1 MRKAMTES
9 ITNYEIN
16 YNGCLIE
23 GYNKIDEFKNDIMDI
38 ISEKITLM
46 DVIDHYKEE
55 IISSNDTNSTK
66 EQRKELSEL
75 VLELEGF
82 ELWEES
88 LKNPNFQW
96 YKN

>member
-16 YNGCLIE
+16 YNGELVK
-23 GYNKIDEFKNDIMDI
+23 GYDKIDEFKNDVMQV
-38 ISEKITLM
+38 ISEKLTLM
-46 DVIDHYKEE
+46 EIIEYYKSEA
-55 IISSNDTNSTK
+55 ISSNDTNSTK
-66 EQRKELSEL
+66 EQREELNGL

-82 ELWEES
+82 KFWEES

-96 YKN
+96 

>member
-1 MRKAMTES
+1 MKNAIVES

-16 YNGCLIE
+16 YNGSLIK
-23 GYNKIDEFKNDIMDI
+23 GYDKIDEFKNDVIKV
-38 ISEKITLM
+38 ISEKLTLI
-46 DVIDHYKEE
+46 DVIDYYKAE
-55 IISSNDTNSTK
+55 ITSSNDTNSTK
-66 EQRKELSEL
+66 EQREELNGL

-96 YKN
+96 

>member
-23 GYNKIDEFKNDIMDI
+23 GYDKIDEFKNDIMDI
-38 ISEKITLM
+38 ISEKITLI

-66 EQRKELSEL
+66 EQREELNGL

-96 YKN
+96 

>member
-16 YNGCLIE
+16 NNGCLIK
-23 GYNKIDEFKNDIMDI
+23 GYDKIDEFKNDIMDI

-66 EQRKELSEL
+66 EQREELNGL
-75 VLELEGF
+75 VLALEGF
-82 ELWEES
+82 KFWEES

-96 YKN
+96 

>member
-23 GYNKIDEFKNDIMDI
+23 GYDKIDEFKNDIMDI

-66 EQRKELSEL
+66 EQRKELNEL

-96 YKN
+96 

>member
-23 GYNKIDEFKNDIMDI
+23 GYDKIDEFKNDIMDI

-66 EQRKELSEL
+66 EQREELNGL
-75 VLELEGF
+75 VLALEGF
-82 ELWEES
+82 KLWEES

-96 YKN
+96 

>member
-16 YNGCLIE
+16 YNGCLIK
-23 GYNKIDEFKNDIMDI
+23 GYDKIDEFKNDIMDI
-38 ISEKITLM
+38 ISEKITLI

-66 EQRKELSEL
+66 EQRKELNEL

-96 YKN
+96 

>member
-23 GYNKIDEFKNDIMDI
+23 GYDKIDEFKNDIMDI

-66 EQRKELSEL
+66 EQREELNGL

-96 YKN
+96 

>member
-38 ISEKITLM
+38 ISEKITLI

-66 EQRKELSEL
+66 EQRKELNEL

-96 YKN
+96 

>member
-16 YNGCLIE
+16 YSGCLIE
-23 GYNKIDEFKNDIMDI
+23 GYDKIDEFKNDIMDI

-66 EQRKELSEL
+66 EQ
-75 VLELEGF
+75 
-82 ELWEES
+82 
-88 LKNPNFQW
+88 N
-96 YKN
+96 

>member
-16 YNGCLIE
+16 YSGCLIE
-23 GYNKIDEFKNDIMDI
+23 GYDKIDEFKNDIMDI

-66 EQRKELSEL
+66 EQREELNGL

-96 YKN
+96 

>member
-23 GYNKIDEFKNDIMDI
+23 GYDKIDEFKNDIMDI

-46 DVIDHYKEE
+46 DVINHYKEE

-66 EQRKELSEL
+66 EQREELNGL

-96 YKN
+96 

>member
-16 YNGCLIE
+16 YNGCLIK
-23 GYNKIDEFKNDIMDI
+23 GYDKIDEFKNDIMDI

-66 EQRKELSEL
+66 EQREELNEL

-96 YKN
+96 

>member
-1 MRKAMTES
+1 MKKAIVES

-16 YNGCLIE
+16 YNGSLIK
-23 GYNKIDEFKNDIMDI
+23 GYDKIDEFKNDVIEV
-38 ISEKITLM
+38 ISEKLTLI
-46 DVIDHYKEE
+46 DVIDYYKAE
-55 IISSNDTNSTK
+55 ITSSNDTNSTK

-96 YKN
+96 

>member
-23 GYNKIDEFKNDIMDI
+23 GYNKSDEFKNDIMDI
-38 ISEKITLM
+38 ISEKITLI

-66 EQRKELSEL
+66 EQREELNGL

-82 ELWEES
+82 KFWEES

-96 YKN
+96 

>member
-1 MRKAMTES
+1 MRKAIVES

-16 YNGCLIE
+16 YNGSLIK
-23 GYNKIDEFKNDIMDI
+23 GYDKIDEFKNDIMDI
-38 ISEKITLM
+38 ISEKITLI

-66 EQRKELSEL
+66 EQREELSGL

-82 ELWEES
+82 ELWA
-88 LKNPNFQW
+88 
-96 YKN
+96 

>member
-23 GYNKIDEFKNDIMDI
+23 GYDKIDEFKNDIMNI

-96 YKN
+96 

>member
-16 YNGCLIE
+16 YNGSLIK
-23 GYNKIDEFKNDIMDI
+23 GYDKIDEFKNDVIEV
-38 ISEKITLM
+38 ISEKLTLI
-46 DVIDHYKEE
+46 DVIDYYKAE
-55 IISSNDTNSTK
+55 ITSSNDTNSTK

-96 YKN
+96 

>member
-46 DVIDHYKEE
+46 DVIDHYKSEA
-55 IISSNDTNSTK
+55 ISSNDTNSTK
-66 EQRKELSEL
+66 EQREELNGL

-82 ELWEES
+82 KFWEES

-96 YKN
+96 

>member
-1 MRKAMTES
+1 MKKAITES

-23 GYNKIDEFKNDIMDI
+23 GYDKIDEFKNDIMDI

-55 IISSNDTNSTK
+55 AISSNDTNSTK
-66 EQRKELSEL
+66 EQREELNGL

-96 YKN
+96 

>member
-16 YNGCLIE
+16 YNGCLIK
-23 GYNKIDEFKNDIMDI
+23 GYDKIDEFKNDIMDI
-38 ISEKITLM
+38 ISEKITLI

-55 IISSNDTNSTK
+55 IISSNNTNSTK
-66 EQRKELSEL
+66 EQRKELNEL

-96 YKN
+96 

>member
-1 MRKAMTES
+1 MKKAITES
-9 ITNYEIN
+9 IVNYEIN
-16 YNGCLIE
+16 YNGELVK
-23 GYNKIDEFKNDIMDI
+23 GYDKIDEFKNDVMQV
-38 ISEKITLM
+38 ISEKLTLM
-46 DVIDHYKEE
+46 EIIEYYKSEA
-55 IISSNDTNSTK
+55 ISSNDTNSTK

-96 YKN
+96 

>member
-23 GYNKIDEFKNDIMDI
+23 GYDKIDEFKNDIMDI

-96 YKN
+96 

>member
-46 DVIDHYKEE
+46 DVIDH
-55 IISSNDTNSTK
+55 
-66 EQRKELSEL
+66 
-75 VLELEGF
+75 
-82 ELWEES
+82 
-88 LKNPNFQW
+88 
-96 YKN
+96 